1 MFHAYRY
8 RLEYSGRREWG
19 KFAIQICLWH
29 RSTNE
34 KPRNLSKRT
43 CCRTESSRN
52 DVLLNCTMLYSCL
65 VSFEVLQFS
74 NANRIVSSLR
84 KGTRFWCPEVH
95 FQVQSPCFPGQ
106 LLKRKDSGDENTS
119 SFGTRTSSLGGPR
132 LPPEV
137 VSARLNFSARGPKN
151 LLLHGKNQA
160 DRALYYWPA
169 CQNLG
174 VPYSKWMSCKCA
186 FSRSA
191 GVPYPKWIYLFIYYL
206 PPRTFIESYSDW

>member
-52 DVLLNCTMLYSCL
+52 DVLLNCTMLYTYL

-84 KGTRFWCPEVH
+84 KGTRFS
-95 FQVQSPCFPGQ
+95 F
-106 LLKRKDSGDENTS
+106 S
-119 SFGTRTSSLGGPR
+119 SLEPFLSWSAISAKTLGTRIPL
-132 LPPEV
+132 V
-137 VSARLNFSARGPKN
+137 SARGPLFRRAETTSRGGLGPPKFFGTRAEKFAFTRQKSSGPCPI
-151 LLLHGKNQA
+151 LLA
-160 DRALYYWPA
+160 R
-169 CQNLG
+169 
-174 VPYSKWMSCKCA
+174 VPK
-186 FSRSA
+186 FRSA
-191 GVPYPKWIYLFIYYL
+191 VLKMNVV
-206 PPRTFIESYSDW
+206 

>member
-52 DVLLNCTMLYSCL
+52 DVLLNCTMLYTCL

-74 NANRIVSSLR
+74 DANRIVSSLW
-84 KGTRFWCPEVH
+84 KGIRFWCPEVH

-119 SFGTRTSSLGGPR
+119 SFGGLGPPKFFGTRAEKFAFTRQKSSGPCPI
-132 LPPEV
+132 LL
-137 VSARLNFSARGPKN
+137 ARVPK
-151 LLLHGKNQA
+151 
-160 DRALYYWPA
+160 
-169 CQNLG
+169 
-174 VPYSKWMSCKCA
+174 
-186 FSRSA
+186 FRSA
-191 GVPYPKWIYLFIYYL
+191 VLKMNVV
-206 PPRTFIESYSDW
+206 